1 VFLVGPRL
9 DVVRTRAF
17 RLIARPRV
25 VSSHRSKPIGW
36 ATVRKALWFSAA
48 AGLGAFGIAA
58 ATSDGKGR
66 ALDRRL
72 CRVINRARGA
82 RVDLLFQGI
91 TELGSIWASVGAT
104 AALARAGRRRQAL
117 DALGAAGTMWA
128 LGQALKRLVVR
139 PRPYHALEGLRLLID
154 RPRGTSWPSS
164 HPAVLLAFVTVATR
178 NLDAAASTKAAVALL
193 AGAVG
198 LSRVYLGVHYP
209 ADVAGGLLLGRSV
222 ADVWSAI
229 VSPRLRRATVVG

>member
-1 VFLVGPRL
+1 VLLVGPRL

-25 VSSHRSKPIGW
+25 IPSHRSKPIGW

-48 AGLGAFGIAA
+48 GAVGAFAIAA
-58 ATSDGKGR
+58 ATADGEGR

-72 CRVINRARGA
+72 YRVINGAWGPRA
-82 RVDLLFQGI
+82 DLLFKGI

-104 AALARAGRRRQAL
+104 AALARAGRRREAL
-117 DALGAAGTMWA
+117 DALGAAGTMWV

-139 PRPYHALEGLRLLID
+139 PRPYDALEGLRLLID

-178 NLDAAASTKAAVALL
+178 NLDASASTKAAAALL

-209 ADVAGGLLLGRSV
+209 ADVAGGVLLGRSV
-222 ADVWSAI
+222 ADAWSAA
-229 VSPRLRRATVVG
+229 VSPRFLEATVVG

>member
-1 VFLVGPRL
+1 VLLVGPPL
-9 DVVRTRAF
+9 DVAGPRAL
-17 RLIARPRV
+17 RLIARPRIV
-25 VSSHRSKPIGW
+25 PSHRSKPIGW
-36 ATVRKALWFSAA
+36 ATVRKALWFP
-48 AGLGAFGIAA
+48 AGAVLGAFAIAV
-58 ATSDGKGR
+58 ATADGRGR

-72 CRVINRARGA
+72 YRMINGTWGA
-82 RVDLLFQGI
+82 KADLLFKGV
-91 TELGSIWASVGAT
+91 TELGSIWASVGAA
-104 AALARAGRRRQAL
+104 AALARAGRRREAL
-117 DALGAAGTMWA
+117 DALGAAGSMWV
-128 LGQALKRLVVR
+128 LGQGIKRLVVR

-178 NLDAAASTKAAVALL
+178 NLDAASSTRTVAALL

-222 ADVWSAI
+222 ADVWSAT
-229 VSPRLRRATVVG
+229 VSPRLRRLQ